1 MELRPIL
8 SAMRHRKTGVILIA
22 LQVALTLAILS
33 NALYVVR
40 DRLDEA
46 HRISGVDEAV
56 VFHVSVLDKERDTT
70 GAVTDADLDALRGMP
85 GVVDA
90 VWVNQVPLSN
100 SGNNSGFSVPSASG
114 KPGDKLETNAATYM
128 GDTNISSTWGLR
140 LVEGR
145 DFRPGEGLL
154 IDEELPDAAKPKVAL
169 VTLALAK
176 RLFPN
181 DASWVGKPFWWGDT
195 GPIEIIGVVD
205 TLVSPW
211 GRASWGGDGTRS
223 VIFPARTV
231 QNWRTYAVRVDAP
244 GALAQIARDADELLA
259 KRVAGRLSGGVRT
272 MSETRERR
280 YRGEHTLV
288 NGLVIVMGLLLVMT
302 ASGIVGLASL
312 WVNQRRKQIGVRRA
326 LGATRAD
333 ILRLF
338 LTENLLITGFGVL
351 VGCGLALAVNQV
363 MMRELELTRLPLEY
377 LGLGAMVLLMLGV
390 LAVLAPALRAAA
402 VPPAVATRSV

>member
-46 HRISGVDEAV
+46 HRQSGVDEDV
-56 VFHVSVLDKERDTT
+56 VFHVGVLDKERDTT
-70 GAVTDADLDALRGMP
+70 GAVSTADLDALRGMP

-100 SGNNSGFSVPSASG
+100 SGNNSGFNIVA
-114 KPGDKLETNAATYM
+114 DYEEALTHAATYFADP
-128 GDTNISSTWGLR
+128 GVLAVWGLR
-140 LVEGR
+140 LTEGR
-145 DFRPGEGLL
+145 DFRADEALL
-154 IDEELPDAAKPKVAL
+154 VDENLENAPTPKTAILTRAMAKTLYPDADSV
-169 VTLALAK
+169 
-176 RLFPN
+176 
-181 DASWVGKPFWWGDT
+181 VGKPFWWGDT

-223 VIFPARTV
+223 VIFPARIV
-231 QNWRTYAVRVDAP
+231 QNWRTYAVRVNDP
-244 GALAQIARDADELLA
+244 KTMAQIARDADAVLV
-259 KRVAGRLSGGVRT
+259 KRVAGRLSSGVRT
-272 MSETRERR
+272 MSETREQR

-351 VGCGLALAVNQV
+351 VGCGLAIAVNQ
-363 MMRELELTRLPLEY
+363 MMMSELELTRLPLQY
-377 LGLGAMVLLMLGV
+377 LGLGALVLLTLGL

>member
-46 HRISGVDEAV
+46 HRVSGVDEDV

-70 GAVTDADLDALRGMP
+70 GAVTDADLDALRGIP
-85 GVVDA
+85 GVESA
-90 VWVNQVPLSN
+90 LWINQVPLSN
-100 SGNNSGFSVPSASG
+100 SGNNSGFHIVPEFEEA
-114 KPGDKLETNAATYM
+114 LTTAATYIADP
-128 GDTNISSTWGLR
+128 GVVRTYGLR

-145 DFRPGEGLL
+145 DFRA
-154 IDEELPDAAKPKVAL
+154 DETQLVDENSSGQPKVTGAI
-169 VTLALAK
+169 VTREMAK
-176 RLFPN
+176 ALFPN
-181 DASWVGKPFWWGDT
+181 DTQVVGKSFYWGDSS
-195 GPIEIIGVVD
+195 PIPITGVVE
-205 TLVSPW
+205 TLVTPW

-223 VIFPARTV
+223 VIFPARIV
-231 QNWRTYAVRVDAP
+231 QNWRSYAVRVDSPA
-244 GALAQIARDADELLA
+244 ALAQIARDADELLA

-272 MSETRERR
+272 MSETRERK
-280 YRGEHTLV
+280 YRGAHTLV

-338 LTENLLITGFGVL
+338 LTENLLITGLGVL

-363 MMRELELTRLPLEY
+363 MMSELELTRLPLQY
-377 LGLGAMVLLMLGV
+377 LGLGALVLLMLGL

>member
-46 HRISGVDEAV
+46 HRVSGVDEAV

-70 GAVTDADLDALRGMP
+70 GGVTDADLDALRGMP

-100 SGNNSGFSVPSASG
+100 SGNNSGFHIVPDYEDSLA
-114 KPGDKLETNAATYM
+114 NAATYI
-128 GDTNISSTWGLR
+128 GDPGLLSIWGLR
-140 LVEGR
+140 LSEGR
-145 DFRPGEGLL
+145 NFRADEALL
-154 IDEELPDAAKPKVAL
+154 VDENLENAPRPKTAILSRAMAKAL
-169 VTLALAK
+169 YPEAESVI
-176 RLFPN
+176 
-181 DASWVGKPFWWGDT
+181 GKPFWWGRT
-195 GPIEIIGVVD
+195 GPIEIVGVVD

-211 GRASWGGDGTRS
+211 GRATWGGDGTRS
-223 VIFPARTV
+223 VIFPARIV
-231 QNWRTYAVRVDAP
+231 QNWRTYAVRVDNPA
-244 GALAQIARDADELLA
+244 ALAQIARDADELLA
-259 KRVAGRLSGGVRT
+259 KRVAGRLSGGVGT

-280 YRGEHTLV
+280 YRSAHTLV
-288 NGLVIVMGLLLVMT
+288 NGLLIVMGLLLVMT

-326 LGATRAD
+326 LGATRVD
-333 ILRLF
+333 IVRLF
-338 LTENLLITGFGVL
+338 LTENLLITGLGVL
-351 VGCGLALAVNQV
+351 VGCGLALALNQV
-363 MMRELELTRLPLEY
+363 MMRGLELNRLPLEY
-377 LGLGAMVLLMLGV
+377 LGLGALVLLTLGL
-390 LAVLAPALRAAA
+390 LAVLAPALRAAT

>member
-46 HRISGVDEAV
+46 HRVSGVDEAV

-70 GAVTDADLDALRGMP
+70 GAVATADLDALRGMP

-100 SGNNSGFSVPSASG
+100 SGNNSGFHIVPDSEDSLA
-114 KPGDKLETNAATYM
+114 TAATYM
-128 GDTNISSTWGLR
+128 ADPGVVAIWGLR
-140 LVEGR
+140 LSEGR
-145 DFRPGEGLL
+145 DFRADEALL
-154 IDEELPDAAKPKVAL
+154 VDENQQDAPTPKTAILSRGMARSLYPEADSVI
-169 VTLALAK
+169 
-176 RLFPN
+176 
-181 DASWVGKPFWWGDT
+181 GKPFWWGTT
-195 GPIEIIGVVD
+195 GPIEIVGVVD

-223 VIFPARTV
+223 VIFPARVV

-244 GALAQIARDADELLA
+244 AALAQIARDADELLA
-259 KRVAGRLSGGVRT
+259 RRVAGRLSGGVRT

-338 LTENLLITGFGVL
+338 LTENLLITGLGVL
-351 VGCGLALAVNQV
+351 AGCGLALAVNQV
-363 MMRELELTRLPLEY
+363 MMSELELTRLPLEY
-377 LGLGAMVLLMLGV
+377 LGLGALVLLALGV

>member
-40 DRLDEA
+40 DRLGEA
-46 HRISGVDEAV
+46 HRVSGVDEDV

-70 GAVTDADLDALRGMP
+70 GGVTDADLDALRGMP

-100 SGNNSGFSVPSASG
+100 SGNNSGFHIVA
-114 KPGDKLETNAATYM
+114 DFEEALATAATYM
-128 GDTNISSTWGLR
+128 ADPGVVAIWGLR
-140 LVEGR
+140 LSEGR
-145 DFRPGEGLL
+145 DFRADEALL
-154 IDEELPDAAKPKVAL
+154 VDENQENAPIPKTVIVSRVMAKSLYPEADSVI
-169 VTLALAK
+169 
-176 RLFPN
+176 
-181 DASWVGKPFWWGDT
+181 GKPLWWGDT

-223 VIFPARTV
+223 VIFPARLV
-231 QNWRTYAVRVDAP
+231 QNWRTYAVRVDDPA
-244 GALAQIARDADELLA
+244 ALAQIARDADELLA
-259 KRVAGRLSGGVRT
+259 QRVAGRLSGGVRT
-272 MSETRERR
+272 MSETRERK
-280 YRGEHTLV
+280 YRGAHTLV

-326 LGATRAD
+326 LGATRAG
-333 ILRLF
+333 IVRLF
-338 LTENLLITGFGVL
+338 LTENLMITGLGVL

-363 MMRELELTRLPLEY
+363 MMSELELTRLPLEY
-377 LGLGAMVLLMLGV
+377 LGLGALVLLTLGL